1 MSTKKF
7 RPSPKKKII
16 DTQPINRKEVLLLA
30 IFVGHKTFKK
40 FKDKQFIC
48 FYWTNFLVNI
58 SHSKCKVVSPPGSST
73 TDYKACKKF
82 GYIFFDT
89 FSFFASIV
97 YSLQYYLKGKIVSE
111 NAIEQSHPQPMLH
124 RKYSFLKLIK
134 I

>member
-1 MSTKKF
+1 M
-7 RPSPKKKII
+7 
-16 DTQPINRKEVLLLA
+16 
-30 IFVGHKTFKK
+30 FVGHKTFKK

-58 SHSKCKVVSPPGSST
+58 SHSKCKVVSPLGSST

-89 FSFFASIV
+89 FSFLRRLYTVFSI
-97 YSLQYYLKGKIVSE
+97 YLKGKIASE

>member
-7 RPSPKKKII
+7 VPRQKKII

-48 FYWTNFLVNI
+48 FYSTNFLVNI
-58 SHSKCKVVSPPGSST
+58 SLVRNVKLFPPGSST
-73 TDYKACKKF
+73 TGYKACKKF

-89 FSFFASIV
+89 FSFCVDCIQSSVLPKRKNCKRKCDWAITPTTDATP
-97 YSLQYYLKGKIVSE
+97 KI
-111 NAIEQSHPQPMLH
+111 
-124 RKYSFLKLIK
+124 LISQAH
-134 I
+134 